1 MTSSDYSVVIATFE
15 RPESLRD
22 TLASLATQTRP
33 AAQIIVVDSS
43 PDTASRDVVAAL
55 PPGHSVRYESAER
68 PSSAAQR
75 NQGAR
80 LVTTPLIAFLDDDVV
95 LEPDTFAKLVEVFDG
110 DPRGKIG
117 GVAARIVG
125 FQHSIP
131 RGLLW
136 WYYRLQAGYTHPTYG
151 GQLFGPAI
159 NCLPS
164 YTETASDLIPA
175 TWLNS
180 TCVLYR
186 RELFEREQFPQFQ
199 GYSFLED
206 VHLSARIGHTHE
218 LYFHHSACF
227 EHHDAP
233 SRFKRDPRKLTRM
246 RWQNQKIV
254 ARDVM
259 KIREPMLTL
268 KFLLHRLFVSA
279 NTLRTRSPQWREVLL
294 GTWS

>member
-15 RPESLRD
+15 RPESLRA
-22 TLASLATQTRP
+22 TCVSLASQTRR
-33 AAQIIVVDSS
+33 AAQVVIVDAS
-43 PDTASRDVVAAL
+43 PDAASREVVAAL
-55 PPGHSVRYESAER
+55 PAELSARYERAER

-80 LVTTPLIAFLDDDVV
+80 LVTTPRIAFLDDDV
-95 LEPDTFAKLVEVFDG
+95 LLPPDTFAKLNRAFD
-110 DPRGKIG
+110 DDSQEKIG

-125 FQHSIP
+125 LQHPVP

-136 WYYRLQAGYTHPTYG
+136 WYYRLQAGYAHPTYG

-164 YTETASDLIPA
+164 YTETAGDLIPA

-186 RELFEREQFPQFQ
+186 RPLFEREQFPQFQ

-206 VHLSARIGHTHE
+206 VHLSARIAHTHE
-218 LYFHHSACF
+218 LYFHADAFF

-233 SRFKRDPRKLTRM
+233 SRFKRDARGLTRM
-246 RWQNQKIV
+246 RWQNQQVV

-259 KIREPMLTL
+259 HLREPALTL
-268 KFLLHRLFVSA
+268 KFLLHRLFVSVT
-279 NTLRTRSPQWREVLL
+279 TLRARSPQWREVLL